1 MEYGKIF
8 SRAWNICWNH
18 KFLFLLGFLAILG
31 TGGSGSGGNANYSF
45 DQQDLPF
52 APNGTVSPEF
62 AQNIEQLLT
71 AAIPIFIGLACAG
84 VFIGIALWLIRLAAQ
99 AGMIKAAAEI
109 DEGHKMSLGQAFS
122 AGLKYLPRFMGL
134 NLVLYLPLILLV
146 IVAMI
151 GVFMSF
157 GAAIAAAVTGSSPDS
172 VNTGLG
178 AGFGI
183 VALCMA
189 ALACLAIPLG
199 LLVTLLYP
207 FAMRSAVLEEQGVID
222 SVRRGWKILSQNIG
236 ETLVL
241 VLLYFGIGL
250 AVGFVTTLVMLPFL
264 AIFAL
269 PTVFDLLSEQTLDA
283 GNLIVFIVGG
293 AIMAII
299 GTVVQSIWTT
309 FRSVSFTLAYKEF
322 MLRTVK

>member
-31 TGGSGSGGNANYSF
+31 AGGNSSGSNFNYNF

-62 AQNIEQLLT
+62 AQNMERLLT

-84 VFIGIALWLIRLAAQ
+84 VFIGIALWLIRLTAQ

-109 DEGHKMSLGQAFS
+109 DGGQKMSFGQAFS

-146 IVAMI
+146 IVAML

-157 GAAIAAAVTGSSPDS
+157 GAAIAAAIAGSSTDS
-172 VNTGLG
+172 VNSGLG

-199 LLVTLLYP
+199 LLITLLYP

-222 SVRRGWKILSQNIG
+222 SVRRGWRMLSQNIG

-241 VLLYFGIGL
+241 ILLYFGIGL
-250 AVGFVTTLVMLPFL
+250 AVGFVITLIMLPFL

-269 PTVFDLLSEQTLDA
+269 PTVFDVLAEQTLDT
-283 GNLIVFIVGG
+283 GNLLILIAGTAVMG
-293 AIMAII
+293 II
-299 GTVVQSIWTT
+299 GAVVQSIWTT

-322 MLRTVK
+322 MLKTVK

>member
-1 MEYGKIF
+1 M
-8 SRAWNICWNH
+8 
-18 KFLFLLGFLAILG
+18 
-31 TGGSGSGGNANYSF
+31 
-45 DQQDLPF
+45 
-52 APNGTVSPEF
+52 
-62 AQNIEQLLT
+62 
-71 AAIPIFIGLACAG
+71 
-84 VFIGIALWLIRLAAQ
+84 
-99 AGMIKAAAEI
+99 
-109 DEGHKMSLGQAFS
+109 
-122 AGLKYLPRFMGL
+122 
-134 NLVLYLPLILLV
+134 
-146 IVAMI
+146 
-151 GVFMSF
+151 
-157 GAAIAAAVTGSSPDS
+157 
-172 VNTGLG
+172 
-178 AGFGI
+178 
-183 VALCMA
+183 
-189 ALACLAIPLG
+189 
-199 LLVTLLYP
+199 
-207 FAMRSAVLEEQGVID
+207 LEEQGVID